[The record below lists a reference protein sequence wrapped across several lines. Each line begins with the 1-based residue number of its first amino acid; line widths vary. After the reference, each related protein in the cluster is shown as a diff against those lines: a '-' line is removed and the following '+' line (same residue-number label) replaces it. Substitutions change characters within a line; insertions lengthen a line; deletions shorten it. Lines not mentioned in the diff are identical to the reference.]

1 MKGLTA
7 TQVMRMLTLRE
18 HGFNNKEI
26 AERTGFSVTTVV
38 KYIGHQPAMLRADCG
53 EYTARVTT
61 GGAGVVV

>member
-1 MKGLTA
+1 
-7 TQVMRMLTLRE
+7 MLTLRE

-26 AERTGFSVTTVV
+26 AEKTGFSVTTVV
-38 KYIGHQPAMLRADCG
+38 KYIGHQPAMLRADWG